1 MILGTFIS
9 VLVFFISFRVVSQNT
24 VSNIFFLFSFRNRFL
39 LLSDKQGRIR
49 NRKIAFEMSSTPSE
63 RLCPAL
69 EPPSGSTN
77 DENVSVELRSLNQD
91 RHDHSEN
98 ETGRE
103 PWNADLLEKRTT
115 QVFKVL
121 QFLGLVTGCRSR
133 RLANML
139 MLLIALIIWIPMINL
154 SFCVAKDPIMSS
166 PSGLP
171 TILLFSGLSFSH
183 HFGALYGKRHGE
195 RLRKNIYLAIER
207 ANFCRTCVGMF
218 ALFGALTIS
227 YLVLLVAL
235 YVRQSILPVPWLQIC
250 VIYFLGYIYCAS
262 ASVAMNLI
270 FCSVCSA
277 INIRINDF
285 KREFKSW
292 SEGLREALN
301 KYHDLFDFMD
311 REVEAIKWWLLVNV
325 FSFIVIWFIN
335 FHLWQIVVSDA
346 RTDVVRLVFY
356 NCSWTEP
363 LPAPKLSLPDG
374 FIIGCELLFSS
385 LVFFFFMS
393 PLCWAAAVTEQCHSF
408 RDWVNCTRLQ
418 SDDRPLGQF
427 SITSLD
433 FFMNRVQM
441 ANYFAFRVPL
451 FGVNATKELIFFT
464 GLMTT
469 VQFILNIVANKV
481 LTA

>member
-1 MILGTFIS
+1 
-9 VLVFFISFRVVSQNT
+9 
-24 VSNIFFLFSFRNRFL
+24 
-39 LLSDKQGRIR
+39 
-49 NRKIAFEMSSTPSE
+49 MSSAASE
-63 RLCPAL
+63 RFSLAL
-69 EPPSGSTN
+69 EAPSGSTN
-77 DENVSVELRSLNQD
+77 DENVSVELPSLNQD
-91 RHDHSEN
+91 RHGHSEN
-98 ETGRE
+98 ETGKE

-121 QFLGLVTGCRSR
+121 QLLGLVTGGRSR
-133 RLANML
+133 RLANL
-139 MLLIALIIWIPMINL
+139 FMLLIALIVWIPPMSL
-154 SFCVAKDPIMSS
+154 SVCVAKDPIMSS

-171 TILLFSGLSFSH
+171 TILLFSGLALSH
-183 HFGALYGKRHGE
+183 HFGALYGKRHV
-195 RLRKNIYLAIER
+195 Y
-207 ANFCRTCVGMF
+207 
-218 ALFGALTIS
+218 
-227 YLVLLVAL
+227 L

-270 FCSVCSA
+270 FSSVCSA

-292 SEGLREALN
+292 SKGLHEALN
-301 KYHDLFDFMD
+301 KHQDLVDFMD
-311 REVEAIKWWLLVNV
+311 REVEAIKC
-325 FSFIVIWFIN
+325 FIVIWFID

-346 RTDVVRLVFY
+346 GRTDVVRLVFY

-374 FIIGCELLFSS
+374 FIIGCEMLFSS

-393 PLCWAAAVTEQCHSF
+393 PLCWAATVTVQCRRF

-427 SITSLD
+427 NITSLD
-433 FFMNRVQM
+433 FFINRVQM
-441 ANYFAFRVPL
+441 ANYFAFRLPL
-451 FGVNATKELIFFT
+451 LGVNVTKELIFLT

-469 VQFILNIVANKV
+469 VQIILSIVAKQA
-481 LTA
+481 LTP

>member
-1 MILGTFIS
+1 
-9 VLVFFISFRVVSQNT
+9 
-24 VSNIFFLFSFRNRFL
+24 
-39 LLSDKQGRIR
+39 
-49 NRKIAFEMSSTPSE
+49 MSSTPSE
-63 RLCPAL
+63 RVCPAL
-69 EPPSGSTN
+69 EPPSGSKN
-77 DENVSVELRSLNQD
+77 DENVSVELRSFNQD

-207 ANFCRTCVGMF
+207 ANFCRTCVMVF
-218 ALFGALTIS
+218 ALFGILTIS
-227 YLVLLVAL
+227 YLVLLVYL
-235 YVRQSILPVPWLQIC
+235 YVRQSILPVSWLQIC

-270 FCSVCSA
+270 FSSVCPA

-292 SEGLREALN
+292 SEGLREALI
-301 KYHDLFDFMD
+301 KYQDLFDFMD
-311 REVEAIKWWLLVNV
+311 REFEAIKGWLWLMSSALSPYGSSISIYGRSWHRMQVGQ
-325 FSFIVIWFIN
+325 IWRGWCSI
-335 FHLWQIVVSDA
+335 
-346 RTDVVRLVFY
+346 TVRGRSLFQRP
-356 NCSWTEP
+356 NCCFLMDSSSAVKCSS
-363 LPAPKLSLPDG
+363 PALSS
-374 FIIGCELLFSS
+374 SS
-385 LVFFFFMS
+385 LCPPV
-393 PLCWAAAVTEQCHSF
+393 LGCHGNGAM
-408 RDWVNCTRLQ
+408 WQV
-418 SDDRPLGQF
+418 PWLGQLH
-427 SITSLD
+427 T
-433 FFMNRVQM
+433 
-441 ANYFAFRVPL
+441 P
-451 FGVNATKELIFFT
+451 
-464 GLMTT
+464 T
-469 VQFILNIVANKV
+469 VRR
-481 LTA
+481 

>member
-1 MILGTFIS
+1 MIS
-9 VLVFFISFRVVSQNT
+9 VHVYSYSKQY
-24 VSNIFFLFSFRNRFL
+24 FFLFSLRNRL

-49 NRKIAFEMSSTPSE
+49 NRKIAFKMTSTASE
-63 RLCPAL
+63 RFSPAL
-69 EPPSGSTN
+69 EPPSGLTN
-77 DENVSVELRSLNQD
+77 DENVSVELRSLNQS
-91 RHDHSEN
+91 RHGQSEN

-121 QFLGLVTGCRSR
+121 QLLGLVSGGRSR
-133 RLANML
+133 RLANMF
-139 MLLIALIIWIPMINL
+139 MLLIALIMWIPPMSL
-154 SFCVAKDPIMSS
+154 SVCVAKDPIMSS

-171 TILLFSGLSFSH
+171 TILLFSGLALSH

-195 RLRKNIYLAIER
+195 RLRQNVYLAIER
-207 ANFCRTCVGMF
+207 ANFCRTCVIVF
-218 ALFGALTIS
+218 ALFGILTIS
-227 YLVLLVAL
+227 YLVLLIVL
-235 YVRQSILPVPWLQIC
+235 YVRLSIPPVPWLQIC

-262 ASVAMNLI
+262 SSVAMNLI
-270 FCSVCSA
+270 FSSICSA

-301 KYHDLFDFMD
+301 KYQDLLDFMD
-311 REVEAIKWWLLVNV
+311 REVEAIKLWLLVNV
-325 FSFIVIWFIN
+325 ISFIVIWFIN
-335 FHLWQIVVSDA
+335 FHLWQIVVSDTS

-363 LPAPKLSLPDG
+363 LPAPKLSIPDG
-374 FIIGCELLFSS
+374 FIIGCEMLFSS

-393 PLCWAAAVTEQCHSF
+393 PLCWAATVTVQCHRF
-408 RDWVNCTRLQ
+408 RDWVNCTPLQ

-427 SITSLD
+427 NITSLD
-433 FFMNRVQM
+433 FFINRVQM

-451 FGVNATKELIFFT
+451 LGVNATKELIFLT

-469 VQFILNIVANKV
+469 VQFILSIVAKKV
-481 LTA
+481 LTP

>member
-1 MILGTFIS
+1 MFIH
-9 VLVFFISFRVVSQNT
+9 T
-24 VSNIFFLFSFRNRFL
+24 VSNIFFLFALRNRL

-49 NRKIAFEMSSTPSE
+49 NRKIAFNMTSTASE
-63 RLCPAL
+63 RFSPAL
-69 EPPSGSTN
+69 EPPSGLTN
-77 DENVSVELRSLNQD
+77 DENVSVELRSLNQS
-91 RHDHSEN
+91 RHGQSEN

-115 QVFKVL
+115 QVLKVL
-121 QFLGLVTGCRSR
+121 QLLGLVSGGRSR
-133 RLANML
+133 KLANMF
-139 MLLIALIIWIPMINL
+139 MLLIALIIWIPPMSL
-154 SFCVAKDPIMSS
+154 SVCVAKDPIMSS

-171 TILLFSGLSFSH
+171 TILLFSGLALSH

-195 RLRKNIYLAIER
+195 RLRQNVYLAIER
-207 ANFCRTCVGMF
+207 ANFCRTCVIVF
-218 ALFGALTIS
+218 ALFGILTIS
-227 YLVLLVAL
+227 YLVLLIFL

-262 ASVAMNLI
+262 SSVAMNLI
-270 FCSVCSA
+270 FSSICSA

-301 KYHDLFDFMD
+301 KYQDLLDFMD
-311 REVEAIKWWLLVNV
+311 REVEAIKLWLLVNV
-325 FSFIVIWFIN
+325 ISFIVIWFIN
-335 FHLWQIVVSDA
+335 FHLWQIVVSDTS
-346 RTDVVRLVFY
+346 RTDAVRLVLY

-363 LPAPKLSLPDG
+363 LPAPKLSIPDG
-374 FIIGCELLFSS
+374 FIIGCEMLFSS

-393 PLCWAAAVTEQCHSF
+393 PLCWAATVTVQCHRF
-408 RDWVNCTRLQ
+408 RDWVNCTPLQ

-427 SITSLD
+427 NITSLD
-433 FFMNRVQM
+433 FFINRVQM

-451 FGVNATKELIFFT
+451 LGVNATKELIFLT

-469 VQFILNIVANKV
+469 VQFILSIVAKKV
-481 LTA
+481 LTP

>member
-1 MILGTFIS
+1 
-9 VLVFFISFRVVSQNT
+9 
-24 VSNIFFLFSFRNRFL
+24 
-39 LLSDKQGRIR
+39 
-49 NRKIAFEMSSTPSE
+49 MSSAASE
-63 RLCPAL
+63 RFNPAL
-69 EPPSGSTN
+69 EAPSGSTN
-77 DENVSVELRSLNQD
+77 DENVSVELRSLNQG
-91 RHDHSEN
+91 RHGHSEN

-121 QFLGLVTGCRSR
+121 QLLGLVTGGRSR
-133 RLANML
+133 RLANMF
-139 MLLIALIIWIPMINL
+139 MLLIALIVWIPPMSL
-154 SFCVAKDPIMSS
+154 SVCVAKDPIMAS

-171 TILLFSGLSFSH
+171 TILLFSGLALSH
-183 HFGALYGKRHGE
+183 HVGALYGKRHGG
-195 RLRKNIYLAIER
+195 RLRKNVYLAIER
-207 ANFCRTCVGMF
+207 ADFCRTCVMMF
-218 ALFGALTIS
+218 ALFGILTVT
-227 YLVLLVAL
+227 YLVLLIFL

-270 FCSVCSA
+270 FSSICSA

-301 KYHDLFDFMD
+301 KYQDLVDFMD

-325 FSFIVIWFIN
+325 ISFIIIWFIN

-346 RTDVVRLVFY
+346 GRTDVVRLVFY
-356 NCSWTEP
+356 NCSWTEA

-374 FIIGCELLFSS
+374 FIIGCEMLFSS

-393 PLCWAAAVTEQCHSF
+393 PLIWAATVTVQCDRF

-427 SITSLD
+427 NITSLD
-433 FFMNRVQM
+433 FFINRVQM
-441 ANYFAFRVPL
+441 ANYFAFRLPL
-451 FGVNATKELIFFT
+451 LGVNVTKERIFLT

-469 VQFILNIVANKV
+469 VQFILSIAAKQA
-481 LTA
+481 LTP